1 MPSPFYAREYT
12 PELSS
17 SVLAGQLNLIDQSES
32 DEEGRARKEALAGGL
47 EGTAEMGSK
56 VGYARANAENAK
68 LGLLGNWDAT
78 VAGKQYGERMTD
90 EGQSFQ
96 ASEAQKSRDFQEK
109 LAEMGYQ
116 HQKEL
121 TDQSNRFGRTTEMQ
135 GLVAGIGLNTI
146 SKGIGT
152 YLGGPAGAMAADA
165 ATKGAEDQFG
175 VEEEGGMASQ
185 DPSQGGFN
193 LNNLF

>member
-56 VGYARANAENAK
+56 VGYARANADNAK

-96 ASEAQKSRDFQEK
+96 ASEAQKSRDLQEK

-116 HQKEL
+116 WGTGEGQAERG
-121 TDQSNRFGRTTEMQ
+121 QSRVTGQQ
-135 GLVAGIGLNTI
+135 GLVTGKLLGLAA
-146 SKGIGT
+146 KGVGA
-152 YLGGPAGAMAADA
+152 YFGGPVGAAAASAVMDKITDQDKYG
-165 ATKGAEDQFG
+165 TK
-175 VEEEGGMASQ
+175 EGGV
-185 DPSQGGFN
+185 DGFD
-193 LNNLF
+193 LNDLFKQ